1 MSSGLIPS
9 QNISRLEQNQA
20 LVDPRVKELSYEIEE
35 IVRDIGTSIIEDESF
50 LGNHFIHDE
59 LNLDNIDE
67 LSGVIG
73 DMSLDGHEN
82 SQAKLGAIDPNF
94 LELAPTLNDVRQ
106 LHSRLMNK
114 PATGH
119 MHHR

>member
-1 MSSGLIPS
+1 MSSGVIPS
-9 QNISRLEQNQA
+9 QNISRLELNQA

-73 DMSLDGHEN
+73 DMSLDGNEN

>member
-1 MSSGLIPS
+1 VIPS
-9 QNISRLEQNQA
+9 QNFSRLEQNQA
-20 LVDPRVKELSYEIEE
+20 LIDPRVKELSYEIEE

-50 LGNHFIHDE
+50 LGNHLIHDE
-59 LNLDNIDE
+59 LNMDNIDE

-82 SQAKLGAIDPNF
+82 SQVKLGAIDPNF
-94 LELAPTLNDVRQ
+94 LELAPTLNDVRK

>member
-1 MSSGLIPS
+1 MSSGVIPS
-9 QNISRLEQNQA
+9 QNFSRLDQNQA

-35 IVRDIGTSIIEDESF
+35 IVRDIGTSIIEDDSF
-50 LGNHFIHDE
+50 LRNHFIHDE

-73 DMSLDGHEN
+73 DMSLDGHED
-82 SQAKLGAIDPNF
+82 SRAKLGAIDPIF